1 MDEAFCKR
9 QAEEEGLDLEGEEAI
24 TYWTQLGRDY
34 ITAAMNHLVDTRREW
49 KARKDISTVE
59 WEKQKPSEKIGKEY
73 NAPTL
78 YSDEEKEEQK
88 KKVEDDSESISSIGE
103 DDDDD
108 DDDDMSDVANEEVN
122 TQPLPSSATATK
134 PPKEQ
139 ANRKH
144 PHQSS

>member
-1 MDEAFCKR
+1 
-9 QAEEEGLDLEGEEAI
+9 
-24 TYWTQLGRDY
+24 
-34 ITAAMNHLVDTRREW
+34 MNHLVDTRREW

-108 DDDDMSDVANEEVN
+108 DMSDVANEEVN

>member
-1 MDEAFCKR
+1 M
-9 QAEEEGLDLEGEEAI
+9 
-24 TYWTQLGRDY
+24 
-34 ITAAMNHLVDTRREW
+34 
-49 KARKDISTVE
+49 
-59 WEKQKPSEKIGKEY
+59 EKKKKKPSEKIGKEY

-108 DDDDMSDVANEEVN
+108 MSDVANEEVN